1 MLHLK
6 HQLCSFYG
14 SAVIII
20 ANHLIRMVL
29 IDLIILYLGQA
40 GTHYLNRN
48 DRCKRQKK
56 IRPTFPTF
64 DATSIGVIMKKLKKK
79 HAERLLFKSYW
90 FLVVVELHWWV
101 DFFHWILYPTSFTR
115 PKRSLSKTLPVT
127 KKLN

>member
-20 ANHLIRMVL
+20 ANHLICMVL
-29 IDLIILYLGQA
+29 IDFIILHPGQA
-40 GTHYLNRN
+40 RTHYLNRN
-48 DRCKRQKK
+48 DRCKRQK

-64 DATSIGVIMKKLKKK
+64 DTTSIGVIMKKLKKK
-79 HAERLLFKSYW
+79 HAQRLLFKSYW
-90 FLVVVELHWWV
+90 FLVVVELHCWV
-101 DFFHWILYPTSFTR
+101 NFFHWILFPSTFTR

-127 KKLN
+127 KNLN

>member
-1 MLHLK
+1 MLHLR
-6 HQLCSFYG
+6 HRLCSFYG

-29 IDLIILYLGQA
+29 IDLIILCSGQA
-40 GTHYLNRN
+40 GTHYLDRN
-48 DRCKRQKK
+48 DRCKWQK

-64 DATSIGVIMKKLKKK
+64 DTTSIGVIMKKLKKK

-90 FLVVVELHWWV
+90 FLVVVQLHWWV
-101 DFFHWILYPTSFTR
+101 NFFHWILYPSSFTW

>member
-14 SAVIII
+14 FAVIII

-79 HAERLLFKSYW
+79 HAERLLFKRLIFGSSRVA
-90 FLVVVELHWWV
+90 LMGR
-101 DFFHWILYPTSFTR
+101 FFSLDSL
-115 PKRSLSKTLPVT
+115 PKLIYSAKMFFIKNFAS
-127 KKLN
+127 N

>member
-20 ANHLIRMVL
+20 ANHLICMVL
-29 IDLIILYLGQA
+29 IDFIILHPGQA
-40 GTHYLNRN
+40 RTHYLNRN
-48 DRCKRQKK
+48 DRCKRQK

-64 DATSIGVIMKKLKKK
+64 DTTSIGVIMKKLKKK
-79 HAERLLFKSYW
+79 HAQRLLFKSYW
-90 FLVVVELHWWV
+90 FLVVVELHCWV
-101 DFFHWILYPTSFTR
+101 NFFHWILFPSTLTR

-127 KKLN
+127 KNLN